1 MVGEGDDNVL
11 MAGSHITES
20 ILLAQDYQKQ
30 KVNDFKDLT
39 ADVSVVSNMIGAKSR
54 LQTDESALQVRQRA
68 G

>member
-1 MVGEGDDNVL
+1 MVGEGDENVL

-30 KVNDFKDLT
+30 KVNDFKELT